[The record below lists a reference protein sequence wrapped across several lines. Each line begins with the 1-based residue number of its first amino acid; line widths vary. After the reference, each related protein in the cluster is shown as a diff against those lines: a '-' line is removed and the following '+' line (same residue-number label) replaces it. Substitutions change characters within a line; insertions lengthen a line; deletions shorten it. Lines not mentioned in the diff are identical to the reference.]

1 MFSVSKASRIER
13 EKQMSFHRIVPV
25 WKTRK
30 PAPVPAPHHKKRAP
44 KKHEPKRPVGRK

>member
-1 MFSVSKASRIER
+1 
-13 EKQMSFHRIVPV
+13 MSFHRIVPV